1 MRKQQPVNTNE
12 TQASVI
18 SSQFSVLSFQSVLT
32 AGHSVTVTA
41 HRTTAVT
48 VTVTADSRQQQNF
61 LNNRQQTTVTVWSD
75 DV

>member
-1 MRKQQPVNTNE
+1 MSSVELNLLADLSRLIVTA
-12 TQASVI
+12 AS
-18 SSQFSVLSFQSVLT
+18 Q
-32 AGHSVTVTA
+32 VTVTA
-41 HRTTAVT
+41 QRTTAVTVTVT